1 MEFASKLRT
10 AMWTGDGGGELLDE
24 EGATLF
30 RDTLPRGKVGAEE
43 GTLLV
48 FSNYAAVH
56 RVLRMEAK
64 GGAGSRDFLAFF
76 VFDQR
81 TPLSRRDLGESDMQV
96 RRAKR
101 PGRWRR
107 RMRIHARKN
116 NRTARYRA
124 SQRCRRTTY
133 VLCVAA
139 CSPSAFC
146 SIRYPLSSLVCG
158 RRLFNPTPF
167 CSHICEGSNVLA
179 LFPPL

>member
-10 AMWTGDGGGELLDE
+10 AMWTGDGGGEVLDE

-107 RMRIHARKN
+107 RMRIHARKKQPPCSVPRCSTLPAN
-116 NRTARYRA
+116 N
-124 SQRCRRTTY
+124 
-133 VLCVAA
+133 
-139 CSPSAFC
+139 
-146 SIRYPLSSLVCG
+146 IRPVCG
-158 RRLFNPTPF
+158 RLLSQRLLFN
-167 CSHICEGSNVLA
+167 SI
-179 LFPPL
+179 PP